1 MLGAIVI
8 VGSQI
13 FGAPGSIPAEAPL
26 ACVEILGCTVLERLV
41 ADLGRI
47 GIDAIAVIGDRN
59 VADYVAEQPSNAVSI
74 AWADDVWHDAIQ
86 TLRSYSGSGIKTAV
100 VIAAS
105 AYAEIDAHDVLQF
118 HQQQRGAVTRVFD
131 TRGALDFWVVDPAR
145 LAEDDNLPA
154 SLTSESSAR
163 YALCGYVN
171 RLEHVRD
178 LRRLAI
184 DSLNSRCRLR
194 PQGLETRPGLWID
207 EGAQVHRKARIVAPA
222 YLGRGSRI
230 DEQCLITRCS
240 NVESNSEVDFGTA
253 VEDSSILSNSYVG
266 IGLDLAHS
274 VVDGSHLFNLQRDV
288 SLDIVDPGIIRRTG
302 FRGKV
307 TNPQS
312 PVVLG
317 LGLNSICARREK
329 RSLQHETETQD
340 TCSLLF

>member
-1 MLGAIVI
+1 VLGAIVI
-8 VGSQI
+8 VGPKI
-13 FGAPGSIPAEAPL
+13 LGASGSASAEAPL
-26 ACVEILGCTVLERLV
+26 ACEEVLGCSVLERVV
-41 ADLGRI
+41 ADLRRI
-47 GIDAIAVIGDRN
+47 GIDAITVVGDRN
-59 VADYVAEQPSNAVSI
+59 VAACVAEQPSNGVSI
-74 AWADDVWHDAIQ
+74 AWADDAWDDAMQ
-86 TLRSYSGSGIKTAV
+86 ALRAYSDGGIKTAV
-100 VIAAS
+100 VIAAHT
-105 AYAEIDAHDVLQF
+105 YAEIDTQDAVQF
-118 HQQQRGAVTRVFD
+118 HQQHHDAVTRVFD
-131 TRGALDFWVVDPAR
+131 TRGPLEFWIVDTAR
-145 LAEDDNLPA
+145 LAEGTDLQAALA
-154 SLTSESSAR
+154 SEASAR

-194 PQGLETRPGLWID
+194 PQGIETRPGLWID

-266 IGLDLAHS
+266 IGLDLTHS
-274 VVDGSHLFNLQRDV
+274 VVDGSRLFNLQRDV
-288 SLDIVDPGIIRRTG
+288 RLDIVDPGIIRRTG
-302 FRGKV
+302 FRGKA

-317 LGLNSICARREK
+317 LGLHSICARRER
-329 RSLQHETETQD
+329 RSLQLETED

>member
-1 MLGAIVI
+1 M
-8 VGSQI
+8 
-13 FGAPGSIPAEAPL
+13 
-26 ACVEILGCTVLERLV
+26 
-41 ADLGRI
+41 
-47 GIDAIAVIGDRN
+47 
-59 VADYVAEQPSNAVSI
+59 
-74 AWADDVWHDAIQ
+74 Q
-86 TLRSYSGSGIKTAV
+86 TLRTYRDSGIE
-100 VIAAS
+100 IALVMGAS
-105 AYAEIDAHDVLQF
+105 AYAEIDTHDVLQF
-118 HQQQRGAVTRVFD
+118 HQQQHDAVTRAFD
-131 TRGALDFWVVDPAR
+131 TRGPIDFWVVDTAR
-145 LAEDDNLPA
+145 LADGTDLLTALASED
-154 SLTSESSAR
+154 TGR

-184 DSLNSRCRLR
+184 DSLSSRCRLR
-194 PQGLETRPGLWID
+194 PLGVETRPGLWID

-266 IGLDLAHS
+266 IGLDLTHS
-274 VVDGSHLFNLQRDV
+274 VVDGSRLFNLQRDV
-288 SLDIVDPGIIRRTG
+288 SVDIVDPGIIRRTG
-302 FRGKV
+302 FRGKG

-317 LGLNSICARREK
+317 LGLNSICARRE
-329 RSLQHETETQD
+329 RRDLQNETEV

>member
-1 MLGAIVI
+1 VLGAIVI

-13 FGAPGSIPAEAPL
+13 PGAPGSVSAKAPL
-26 ACVEILGCTVLERLV
+26 ACVEILGCSVLERVV

-47 GIDAIAVIGDRN
+47 GMDAMTVIGDRN
-59 VADYVAEQPSNAVSI
+59 VADCVAEQPGDSVPI
-74 AWADDVWHDAIQ
+74 AWADDAWHDAMQ
-86 TLRSYSGSGIKTAV
+86 SLRTYSDSGIETAV
-100 VIAAS
+100 IVSAS
-105 AYAEIDAHDVLQF
+105 TYAEIETHDVLQF
-118 HQQQRGAVTRVFD
+118 HRQQNDAVTRVFD
-131 TRGALDFWVVDPAR
+131 TRGPLDFWVVDTAR
-145 LAEDDNLPA
+145 LAVGTDLRE
-154 SLTSESSAR
+154 SLELEGSAR
-163 YALCGYVN
+163 YAVCGYVN

-194 PQGLETRPGLWID
+194 PQGFETRPGLWVD

-253 VEDSSILSNSYVG
+253 VEDSSILSDSYVG
-266 IGLDLAHS
+266 IDLDLTHS
-274 VVDGSHLFNLQRDV
+274 VVDGSRLFNLQRDV
-288 SLDIVDPGIIRRTG
+288 SLDISDPGIIRRTG
-302 FRGKV
+302 FRGKG

-317 LGLNSICARREK
+317 LGLNSICARRE
-329 RSLQHETETQD
+329 RRDLHDETATED
-340 TCSLLF
+340 TCSLFF